1 MSKYKLDVCESIIKT
16 HEVIIET
23 DEDIDDICDKIEREH
38 MLGILDIQYIDGV
51 DVVKIVEDADGM
63 SEFEVEGI
71 SDDESFYDEVTT

>member
-23 DEDIDDICDKIEREH
+23 DEDIDDICDEIERQH
-38 MLGILDIQYIDGV
+38 MLGIWDIQYIDGV